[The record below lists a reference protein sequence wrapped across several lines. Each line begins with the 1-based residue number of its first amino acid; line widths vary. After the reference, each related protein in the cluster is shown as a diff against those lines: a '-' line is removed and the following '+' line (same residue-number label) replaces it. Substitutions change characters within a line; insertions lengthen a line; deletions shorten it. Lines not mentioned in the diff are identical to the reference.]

1 MIAEL
6 SSKKIHYLD
15 SGKGGV
21 IVLLHGFLE
30 SSFIWKSL
38 SKKLSDKYRIINI
51 DLPGHGASDE
61 LGSDISIDHM
71 AKKVIALLKSLSIN
85 KAQVIGHSMGGYVGL
100 ALLEEDP
107 ERVEQLILLHSKAGE
122 DAPETKLKRDQGM
135 EMIRQHPSLFVKEGL
150 NNLFWKERAGLF
162 KTQIDDL
169 VLDAERNNYKGYIEA
184 LEAMK
189 NRPDR
194 RSLLKKFNNI
204 VFIAGRHDPVIPYNI
219 SQLEMEMLASGS
231 HNTLEM
237 SGHMGFI
244 EEKEKLEKLIDEVL
258 ISA

>member
-15 SGKGGV
+15 NGKGGV

-38 SKKLSDKYRIINI
+38 SKKLSVKYRIINI
-51 DLPGHGASDE
+51 DLPGHGASDD

-71 AKKVIALLKSLSIN
+71 AKLLIALLKSLAIN
-85 KAQVIGHSMGGYVGL
+85 KVKVIGHSMGGYVGL
-100 ALLEEDP
+100 AMLEKDP
-107 ERVEQLILLHSKAGE
+107 ELIEQLILLHSKAG
-122 DAPETKLKRDQGM
+122 DDSPETKLKRNQGM
-135 EMIRQHPSLFVKEGL
+135 EMIRQHPSLFVKESL
-150 NNLFWKERAGLF
+150 NNLFWKDRSNLF
-162 KTQIDDL
+162 KDQIDDL
-169 VLDAERNNYKGYIEA
+169 VMDAERNDYNGYIEA

-204 VFIAGRHDPVIPYNI
+204 IFIAGRHDPVIPYNI
-219 SQLEMEMLASGS
+219 SQLEMEILASRS
-231 HNTLEM
+231 HNTLEF

-244 EEKEKLEKLIDEVL
+244 EEKEKLEKVIDELL